1 MPFKYLLIAT
11 FGALLFI
18 NYSGTAATTAADLS
32 QKKAEFLP
40 LASFLYANRDPM
52 RVGWYNTSSMPLE
65 KDFKTVQKGPLVH
78 FLCSS
83 SPEKMKGNISLHFG
97 F

>member
-32 QKKAEFLP
+32 QKKQDFCRWHHFYMLIVIQCV
-40 LASFLYANRDPM
+40 LAGITRPVC
-52 RVGWYNTSSMPLE
+52 RW
-65 KDFKTVQKGPLVH
+65 KKTLK
-78 FLCSS
+78 
-83 SPEKMKGNISLHFG
+83 
-97 F
+97 

>member
-1 MPFKYLLIAT
+1 MQFKYLLIAT

-18 NYSGTAATTAADLS
+18 NYSGTAATMGADLS

-52 RVGWYNTSSMPLE
+52 RVGCITRPVCRWE
-65 KDFKTVQKGPLVH
+65 KTLKQMQKDPLVH
-78 FLCSS
+78 FLCS
-83 SPEKMKGNISLHFG
+83 
-97 F
+97 